1 MRLLFATAVEVFIP
15 APVGG
20 NHAVRSAIALA
31 GLVPG

>member
-1 MRLLFATAVEVFIP
+1 MRSLLATAVEAFIP
-15 APVGG
+15 APLGG